1 MQPKY
6 IRPKSKYIR
15 IKRQIGNKKLTHLKR
30 LVGEKQLTYANIV
43 NGDNKTR
50 YFWKYYKH
58 YHNLNISKEQ
68 MKEHKKIYNETRK
81 NLENKPI
88 DIFNEFIDAWIEDD
102 EFEEST
108 LGPDF
113 SMKICK
119 YFKTCD
125 DDGPVPSDW
134 FIEAAIRDM
143 IYDLFNYY
151 DDENFNKLKKILKN
165 NNWIQ
170 TNVIKSY

>member
-6 IRPKSKYIR
+6 IKYKPKSKYIVL
-15 IKRQIGNKKLTHLKR
+15 KRQLENKEITYESIVDGNKHTK
-30 LVGEKQLTYANIV
+30 
-43 NGDNKTR
+43 

-58 YHNLNISKEQ
+58 YHNLNISPEQ
-68 MKEHKKIYNETRK
+68 MKKYKKTYNETRK
-81 NLENKPI
+81 DLENKPI
-88 DIFNEFIDAWIEDD
+88 SVFNKFVDAWIEDD

-113 SMKICK
+113 SMAVCE
-119 YFKTCD
+119 YFKTHD
-125 DDGPVPSDW
+125 NETLIPYEW

-143 IYDLFNYY
+143 IYDLFNHY
-151 DDENFNKLKKILKN
+151 DDENFNKLKKLLKK

-170 TNVIKSY
+170 THVTKNY